1 MLVFLLCDMLNIY
14 YLELFIFRHARRSL
28 NILCFY
34 CWSIDMT
41 CYNITMGW
49 FRSFIFVF
57 LVWASSHRL
66 IEYPFYGRSIHSLK
80 ICGNL
85 FWPKNCSF
93 GCIIWLCYNDILL
106 HLWELLLMVKYRRYF
121 YKLRLNL
128 VLIINI
134 TLFGFNRM
142 HMFVFNTRL
151 NLRLV
156 LNV

>member
-1 MLVFLLCDMLNIY
+1 
-14 YLELFIFRHARRSL
+14 
-28 NILCFY
+28 
-34 CWSIDMT
+34 
-41 CYNITMGW
+41 
-49 FRSFIFVF
+49 
-57 LVWASSHRL
+57 
-66 IEYPFYGRSIHSLK
+66 
-80 ICGNL
+80 
-85 FWPKNCSF
+85 
-93 GCIIWLCYNDILL
+93 
-106 HLWELLLMVKYRRYF
+106 MVKYRRYF